1 MIFLPTY
8 KEAIIR
14 KNEFLKSGLG
24 EYSKLRNYD
33 YGPEERKNVSGLS
46 PYITH
51 GIINIVD
58 LAQECID
65 SFGEKKSEK
74 YIAELFWGVYWK
86 GYLELRPSI
95 WTCFK
100 NNLENLRD
108 YQNAGLYLKAI
119 CLLYTSDAADE

>member
-14 KNEFLKSGLG
+14 KNKFLKSGLG

-51 GIINIVD
+51 GIIN
-58 LAQECID
+58 
-65 SFGEKKSEK
+65 
-74 YIAELFWGVYWK
+74 
-86 GYLELRPSI
+86 R
-95 WTCFK
+95 
-100 NNLENLRD
+100 
-108 YQNAGLYLKAI
+108 
-119 CLLYTSDAADE
+119 